1 MVLNLDNVGLSESE
15 GRKWKKVVMRVNM
28 CSDSIPGGVHRNL
41 KHVAIIPW
49 MRANEEHPCPSL
61 MTSQESGNFR
71 EGLTR
76 KAIEFG
82 QHLIIKRSDRSYVNR
97 KNFAESVESIT
108 IPHVMTV
115 RVDEKIEEEEAVLW
129 MDDCPRPITPS

>member
-1 MVLNLDNVGLSESE
+1 MQVG
-15 GRKWKKVVMRVNM
+15 M

-41 KHVAIIPW
+41 KHVAIIPC
-49 MRANEEHPCPSL
+49 MRANAEHPYRSL
-61 MTSQESGNFR
+61 ITSQESGNFG

-97 KNFAESVESIT
+97 KTFAEFVESIT
-108 IPHVMTV
+108 IPHVMKV
-115 RVDEKIEEEEAVLW
+115 RADEKIEEEEAVLL
-129 MDDCPRPITPS
+129 MDDSPRPITPS